1 MRNSAIWLIP
11 LSPGAILPVWLCL
24 GDQGRLEQIPSWFV
38 YNIAAYSNSFRHYR
52 TEFNWRK
59 IIKVT

>member
-11 LSPGAILPVWLCL
+11 LSPGALLPVWLWL
-24 GDQGRLEQIPSWFV
+24 GAQGRLEQIPSWFV

-52 TEFNWRK
+52 TEL
-59 IIKVT
+59 TGEEL